1 MNRSDITR
9 VVQRRER
16 RDESR
21 RGTHECARYVFSR
34 SSGRSIALYL
44 SFILFALGLPV
55 VAATVQG
62 TVRDPSGALVAG
74 AVVTISSAAS
84 SETRTTK
91 TDARGHFSV
100 DDLVAGEYQIAVQ
113 QPGFENAERAVTI
126 GKEPKVDIDIQLKIQ
141 AQETVVEV
149 SGKRSSLA
157 NSDLNYRALR
167 DAGITEVI
175 RVENVTLKRDAGEL
189 RLRSG
194 LVGFLPPILGH
205 VAIAVFAGQ
214 ASFHLEPAFSL
225 EANYLQMLTDN
236 KTVDEEFDSAVL
248 CFTDATYQ
256 ELKREGS
263 AAQSTNGLT
272 DALRDFHHRMRHRNE
287 TPRSMLEAMLTY
299 DEIPNVEAE
308 LLAQLYNAKSAP
320 SFSAYIHGRRYHD
333 LRFLIDPRGA
343 MRHLPS
349 PEEVGLIHLDPLG
362 THEGIFY
369 LTHLKS
375 EWQNSTASSNED
387 KRIVGLKH
395 YRIET
400 AISKSGR
407 LTAAA
412 DVTFE
417 ALRDGDR
424 VIDFGLLPTLR
435 VTRVAASDGKEIGFI
450 QEDRKEDGSF
460 YALLPQPMV
469 KGQTYT
475 LHVEY
480 EGNKVIENAG
490 NGSFSVGAR
499 TSWYPSLNTFNDRAT
514 FDLTFRVPK
523 QYTVVGVGKLVK
535 QWRED
540 NFSGSQWV
548 SDVPLAVA
556 GFNYGDFKKKQ
567 REDSETKYS
576 FEAYATSEV
585 PDYLR
590 GHGFGNMSPSAMSE
604 SAMVDALNSIRV
616 FEHFFGPLPYG
627 RIALTQQPEF
637 SFGQSWPTLVYLPVS
652 AFLDSTQRWA
662 LLGGNAFRFGDFI
675 QEVTPHEVSHQW
687 WGHMVGWATYHD
699 QWLSE
704 GFADF
709 SAGLFLQS
717 TEKKPD
723 KFNEFWERG
732 RKAITEKNQ
741 FGNSANDAGP
751 LWMGLRLNTF
761 KTGRAYQKLVY
772 PKGGYIL
779 HMIRQMMWDPKTQD
793 RDFIDLMHDYVKSN
807 EQKNAS
813 TEDFRTAVNRHMKK
827 DMDLA
832 GNGKFDWFFRQWV
845 YGTEIPRYRLEY
857 SLTPGDGGKV
867 LLTGKVTQSDVSAT
881 FRMPVPVYIEF
892 DEGIVRLGSVVV
904 QGNATAPEFKINLP
918 RKPKRVLLN
927 ANHDVLNA
935 ENVVVGR

>member
-1 MNRSDITR
+1 MYRAQLRLFFIF
-9 VVQRRER
+9 VV
-16 RDESR
+16 
-21 RGTHECARYVFSR
+21 
-34 SSGRSIALYL
+34 
-44 SFILFALGLPV
+44 ALGLPV
-55 VAATVQG
+55 AAATVQG
-62 TVRDPSGALVAG
+62 IIRDPSGALVAG
-74 AVVTISSAAS
+74 AEVAISFAATA
-84 SETRTTK
+84 EIRTTK
-91 TDARGHFSV
+91 TDAQGHFSI
-100 DDLVAGEYQIAVQ
+100 DGLPPGEYQITVKQ
-113 QPGFENAERAVTI
+113 QGFENAQRAVTI

-149 SGKRSSLA
+149 SGKRSALA

-167 DAGITEVI
+167 DAGITEAI
-175 RVENVTLKRDAGEL
+175 RIENVTLKRDAGEL

-194 LVGFLPPILGH
+194 VIGFLPPVLGR

-225 EANYLQMLTDN
+225 EANYLQMLTGN
-236 KTVDEEFDSAVL
+236 KTLDEDFDSAVL

-256 ELKREGS
+256 ELKRDGP
-263 AAQSTNGLT
+263 AAQSTNSLT
-272 DALRDFHHRMRHRNE
+272 DALRDFHHRMRRRNE

-299 DEIPNVEAE
+299 DEIPNVEAD
-308 LLAQLYNAKSAP
+308 LLAQLYNPNSP
-320 SFSAYIHGRRYHD
+320 PMFSAYIHGHRYHD

-375 EWQNSTASSNED
+375 EWEKSTASSNED
-387 KRIVGLKH
+387 KRIAGLKH

-400 AISKSGR
+400 AISRSGK

-417 ALRDGDR
+417 AMRDGDR
-424 VIDFGLLPTLR
+424 IIDFGLLPTLR
-435 VTRVAASDGKEIGFI
+435 VTRVAASDGKDIGFI

-460 YALLPQPMV
+460 YALLPQATV
-469 KGQTYT
+469 KGQAYT
-475 LHVEY
+475 LHIEY

-499 TSWYPSLNTFNDRAT
+499 KSWYPSLNTFGDRAT

-523 QYTVVGVGKLVK
+523 QYTVVGAGKLVK

-540 NFSGSQWV
+540 NFSGSQWI

-567 REDSETKYS
+567 REDSDTKYS

-585 PDYLR
+585 PAYLR
-590 GHGFGNMSPSAMSE
+590 GLGFGNMSPSAMADG
-604 SAMVDALNSIRV
+604 AMVDAVNSVRV

-637 SFGQSWPTLVYLPVS
+637 NFGQSWPTLVYLPVS

-662 LLGGNAFRFGDFI
+662 LLGGNAFKFADFI
-675 QEVTPHEVSHQW
+675 QEITPHEVSHQW
-687 WGHMVGWATYHD
+687 WGHMVGWASYHD

-723 KFNEFWERG
+723 KFDEFWERG

-741 FGNSANDAGP
+741 YGNSANDAGP
-751 LWMGLRLNTF
+751 LWMGLRLSTF
-761 KTGRAYQKLVY
+761 KTGQAYQKLVY

-779 HMIRQMMWDPKTQD
+779 HMLRQMMWDAKNQD
-793 RDFIDLMHDYVKSN
+793 RDFIDLMHDFVKSN
-807 EQKNAS
+807 AQKNAS
-813 TEDFRTAVNRHMKK
+813 TEDFRTVVNRHMKT
-827 DMDLA
+827 DMDLG
-832 GNGKFDWFFRQWV
+832 GNGKIDWFFRQWV

-857 SLTPGDGGKV
+857 SITPAEQGKV
-867 LLTGKVTQSDVSAT
+867 WLTGKVTQSDVSPG
-881 FRMPVPVYIEF
+881 FRMRVPVYMEI
-892 DEGIVRLGSVVV
+892 DEGIFRLGSVVV
-904 QGNATAPEFKINLP
+904 AGSATGPEFKIVLP

-927 ANHDVLNA
+927 ANHDILSA
-935 ENVVVGR
+935 ENVAVGK

>member
-1 MNRSDITR
+1 MAGAEIT
-9 VVQRRER
+9 
-16 RDESR
+16 
-21 RGTHECARYVFSR
+21 
-34 SSGRSIALYL
+34 L
-44 SFILFALGLPV
+44 SFT
-55 VAATVQG
+55 AT
-62 TVRDPSGALVAG
+62 
-74 AVVTISSAAS
+74 

-91 TDARGHFSV
+91 SDAQGHFSI
-100 DDLVAGEYQIAVQ
+100 DGLPPGEYQIAVQ
-113 QPGFENAERAVTI
+113 QPGFENAQRAITI
-126 GKEPKVDIDIQLKIQ
+126 GKEPKVDLDIQLKIQ

-157 NSDLNYRALR
+157 NSDPNYRALR
-167 DAGITEVI
+167 DAGMTEVI

-194 LVGFLPPILGH
+194 VVGFLPPVLGR

-248 CFTDATYQ
+248 SFTDATY
-256 ELKREGS
+256 EDLKREGS
-263 AAQSTNGLT
+263 AAPSTNSLN

-299 DEIPNVEAE
+299 DEIPNVEAD
-308 LLAQLYNAKSAP
+308 LLAQLYNPKSPP

-375 EWQNSTASSNED
+375 EWQNSTASSSED

-400 AISKSGR
+400 TISKSGR
-407 LTAAA
+407 LTAAT

-417 ALRDGDR
+417 SLRDGDR

-435 VTRVAASDGKEIGFI
+435 VTRVAGSDGKDISFI

-460 YALLPQPMV
+460 YALLPQPTV
-469 KGQTYT
+469 KGQQYT

-490 NGSFSVGAR
+490 NGIFAVGAR
-499 TSWYPSLNTFNDRAT
+499 SSWYPSLNTFSDRAT

-523 QYTVVGVGKLVK
+523 QYTLVGVGKLVK

-540 NFSGSQWV
+540 NFSASQWV

-556 GFNYGDFKKKQ
+556 GFNFGDFKKKQ
-567 REDSETKYS
+567 REDSETKYG

-590 GHGFGNMSPSAMSE
+590 GHGFGSMAPSAMAD
-604 SAMVDALNSIRV
+604 SAMVDALNSVRV

-627 RIALTQQPEF
+627 RIAITQQPEF
-637 SFGQSWPTLVYLPVS
+637 NFGQSWPTLVYLPVS

-662 LLGGNAFRFGDFI
+662 LLGGNAFKFADFI

-687 WGHMVGWATYHD
+687 WGHMVGWASYHD

-761 KTGRAYQKLVY
+761 KTGQAYRKLVY

-779 HMIRQMMWDPKTQD
+779 HMLRQIMWDPKKQD
-793 RDFIDLMHDYVKSN
+793 QDFIDLMHDFVKSY

-813 TEDFRTAVNRHMKK
+813 TEEFRTVVNRHMKK
-827 DMDLA
+827 EMDLG
-832 GNGKFDWFFRQWV
+832 GNSKIDWFFHQWV
-845 YGTEIPRYRLEY
+845 YGTDIPRYRLEY
-857 SLTPGDGGKV
+857 SISPGDQGKV
-867 LLTGKVTQSDVSAT
+867 LLIGKVTQSDVSPT

-892 DEGIVRLGSVVV
+892 EDGIFRLGSVAVV
-904 QGNATAPEFKINLP
+904 GNSTSSEFKTTLP

-927 ANHDVLNA
+927 AYHDILNA
-935 ENVVVGR
+935 ENVVVGK

>member
-1 MNRSDITR
+1 MNR
-9 VVQRRER
+9 
-16 RDESR
+16 
-21 RGTHECARYVFSR
+21 AP
-34 SSGRSIALYL
+34 LYL
-44 SFILFALGLPV
+44 IFTFLVVLGLPA
-55 VAATVQG
+55 VAATLQG

-74 AVVTISSAAS
+74 AEITLSFTAI

-91 TDARGHFSV
+91 SDAQGHFSI
-100 DDLVAGEYQIAVQ
+100 DGLPPGEYQIAVQ
-113 QPGFENAERAVTI
+113 QPGFENAQRAVTI
-126 GKEPKVDIDIQLKIQ
+126 GQEPKVDIDIQLKIQ

-149 SGKRSSLA
+149 SGRRSSLA
-157 NSDLNYRALR
+157 NSDPNYRALR
-167 DAGITEVI
+167 DSGITEII

-194 LVGFLPPILGH
+194 LVGFLPPVLGR
-205 VAIAVFAGQ
+205 VAMAVFAGQ

-236 KTVDEEFDSAVL
+236 KTVDEEFDSVVL
-248 CFTDATYQ
+248 SFTDATYQ

-263 AAQSTNGLT
+263 VAQSNNSLA

-287 TPRSMLEAMLTY
+287 IPRSMLEAMLTY
-299 DEIPNVEAE
+299 DEIPNVEAD
-308 LLAQLYNAKSAP
+308 LLAQLYNQKSTP
-320 SFSAYIHGRRYHD
+320 MFCAYMHGRRYHD

-349 PEEVGLIHLDPLG
+349 PEEVGLIHLDALG

-375 EWQNSTASSNED
+375 EWQNSTASSSED

-400 AISKSGR
+400 TISKNGR
-407 LTAAA
+407 LTAGA
-412 DVTFE
+412 DITFE

-435 VTRVAASDGKEIGFI
+435 VTRVAGSDGKDISFI

-460 YALLPQPMV
+460 YALLPQPTV
-469 KGQTYT
+469 KGQPYT

-480 EGNKVIENAG
+480 EGNKVIESAG
-490 NGSFSVGAR
+490 NGIFAVGAR
-499 TSWYPSLNTFNDRAT
+499 SSWYPSLNTFSDRAT

-523 QYTVVGVGKLVK
+523 QYMLVGVGKLVK

-540 NFSGSQWV
+540 NFAATQWV

-556 GFNYGDFKKKQ
+556 GFNFGDFKKKQ
-567 REDSETKYS
+567 REDSETKYG

-590 GHGFGNMSPSAMSE
+590 GHGFGSMAPSAMAD
-604 SAMVDALNSIRV
+604 SAMVDALNSVRV

-627 RIALTQQPEF
+627 RIAITQQPEF

-662 LLGGNAFRFGDFI
+662 LLGGNAFKFADFI

-687 WGHMVGWATYHD
+687 WGHMVGWASYHD

-779 HMIRQMMWDPKTQD
+779 HMLRQMMWDPKNQD
-793 RDFIDLMHDYVKSN
+793 RDFIDLMHDFVKSY

-813 TEDFRTAVNRHMKK
+813 TEDFRSVVNRHMKK
-827 DMDLA
+827 DMDLG
-832 GNGKFDWFFRQWV
+832 GNGKVDWFFHQWV
-845 YGTEIPRYRLEY
+845 YGTDIPRYRLEC
-857 SLTPGDGGKV
+857 STSPGDQGKI
-867 LLTGKVTQSDVSAT
+867 LLVGKVTQSDVSPT
-881 FRMPVPVYIEF
+881 FRMPVPVYVEF
-892 DEGIVRLGSVVV
+892 DEGIFRLGSVAVV
-904 QGNATAPEFKINLP
+904 GNATSPEFKITLP

-927 ANHDVLNA
+927 AYHDILNA
-935 ENVVVGR
+935 ENVVVVK